1 MTVWHLPDRLPDNED
16 RVMTTVSSHG
26 WPLCDHMNDHC
37 VMTTV
42 SQPINHCTVWR
53 TLMITVSW
61 PLCDT
66 HSRDYFALNYRNTYD
81 ISRKWQTTKD
91 RQQKIQSYETVQL
104 TRNPKKTIRFINVRK
119 FFHFFGSFRRTRLC
133 SNVSAT
139 PIGQTGLKMGWFP
152 LGNGVFNHEKGA
164 ICQFHLAAQKK

>member
-1 MTVWHLPDRLPDNED
+1 
-16 RVMTTVSSHG
+16 
-26 WPLCDHMNDHC
+26 MNDHC

-42 SQPINHCTVWR
+42 SQPINHCTVWP
-53 TLMITVSW
+53 TLKITVSW

-119 FFHFFGSFRRTRLC
+119 FFHFFGSFRRTRLYLE
-133 SNVSAT
+133 
-139 PIGQTGLKMGWFP
+139 IGPKKWTDSRDCHWDLWFYQLFRSWSQSKGEKKCTFFQRYLQIDMGSYFQ
-152 LGNGVFNHEKGA
+152 KGS
-164 ICQFHLAAQKK
+164 ISK